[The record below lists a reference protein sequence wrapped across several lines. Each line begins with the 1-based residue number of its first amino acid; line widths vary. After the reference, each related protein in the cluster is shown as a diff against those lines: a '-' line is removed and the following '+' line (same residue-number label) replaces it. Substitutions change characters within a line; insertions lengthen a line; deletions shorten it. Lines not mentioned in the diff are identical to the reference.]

1 MGKPELFLHQ
11 RAWQP
16 GMLKG
21 QVCWSGETS
30 SVQPLCCSWALNQ
43 PLCVP
48 VWVAARLEDR
58 PPLGRVKRMPTPLLG
73 AGGRG
78 PPRSTSLP
86 RPRHPIRPQPW
97 PGLSL
102 LGRAV
107 IHFQPLPS
115 PPQAV
120 LPAKLFYFFPRITLH
135 TSPLSLKP
143 PFWGLLHVN
152 PPFQPTWVTPNPS
165 KPPEPPPF
173 PPIGLN
179 YFLLASRF

>member
-16 GMLKG
+16 GALKG
-21 QVCWSGETS
+21 QVCWSGETG
-30 SVQPLCCSWALNQ
+30 SVQPLCCLWALNQ

-58 PPLGRVKRMPTPLLG
+58 LPLGRVERMLTPLLG
-73 AGGRG
+73 AGGWG

-115 PPQAV
+115 PPRALCSQPNCFIFFQAS
-120 LPAKLFYFFPRITLH
+120 LCTRH
-135 TSPLSLKP
+135 HSP
-143 PFWGLLHVN
+143 
-152 PPFQPTWVTPNPS
+152 
-165 KPPEPPPF
+165 
-173 PPIGLN
+173 
-179 YFLLASRF
+179 